1 MKSKKYIIPTAI
13 LAALWL
19 AASVFCW
26 AKPQSDV
33 SVSERRLLA
42 SFPTLSIQSLISG
55 SFSRDFESAAL
66 DQFPA
71 RDTFRSIK
79 ALSVYC
85 MLRQKDNNGI
95 YVSDG
100 FISKLEFPENLSSA
114 EKAAAKL
121 RSIYDDWLAGHAEHI
136 YLSIVPDK
144 NYFLAEK
151 VGYPHM
157 DYDALIS
164 TITDSTDFANYIDIF
179 PYLSIEDY
187 YKTDSHWR
195 QERLEP
201 IAAALGSAM
210 GVTLSDKHNVIDTGI
225 DFRGV
230 YYGQSALPLPGEKM
244 YYLTGGAIDSC
255 IAFNPISG
263 EYSQVY
269 TTDKLTSRDPYE
281 LYLSGNTP
289 VICLQN
295 PSNTSGRRLIIF
307 RDSFA
312 SSLAPLLAEGYSEI
326 VLADTR
332 YISPSLL
339 GNYISFDGA
348 DVLFIYSTSLLN
360 SSSILK

>member
-1 MKSKKYIIPTAI
+1 MKKKKYIIPTAI

-19 AASVFCW
+19 SLAVFCW
-26 AKPQSDV
+26 VKPQDSI
-33 SVSERRLLA
+33 SVSERRRLT
-42 SFPTLSIQSLISG
+42 SFPKLSVQSLTSG
-55 SFSRDFESAAL
+55 SFSSDFESAAL
-66 DQFPA
+66 DQFPM
-71 RDTFRSIK
+71 RDAFRSVK
-79 ALSVYC
+79 ALSVYY
-85 MLRQKDNNGI
+85 MLGQKDNNGV

-100 FISKLEFPENLSSA
+100 YISKLEYPENLSSA
-114 EKAAAKL
+114 KKAADKL
-121 RSIYDDWLAGHAEHI
+121 RRIYDDWLSGHAENI

-151 VGYPHM
+151 GGYPHM
-157 DYDALIS
+157 DYNALIS
-164 TITDSTDFANYIDIF
+164 TVKENADFAEYIDIF

-195 QERLEP
+195 QERLESL
-201 IAAALGSAM
+201 AAALGNAM
-210 GVTLSDKHNVIDTGI
+210 GAAITDRHTAVDAGI

-230 YYGQSALPLPGEKM
+230 YYGQAALPVPGEKL
-244 YYLTGGAIDSC
+244 YYLTGGAIDGC
-255 IAFNPISG
+255 TVFNPISG
-263 EYSQVY
+263 EYSKVY
-269 TTDKLTSRDPYE
+269 NTDKLTSRDPYE

-295 PSNTSGRRLIIF
+295 PADTSGRRLIIF

-339 GNYISFDGA
+339 GDYIDFDGA

-360 SSSILK
+360 SSDILK